1 LNTDL
6 RVALIAALS
15 SLAGALVGGGA
26 TYLTTLKQQD
36 RDAARQ
42 DRLVAVAARTGAA
55 LELHR
60 FESVEQAAGFMA
72 TEHQWVTLDPEDR
85 RPRLTDEQLAALVGA
100 LQLTESDRYQSAVS
114 CVTEITT
121 LPHRI
126 DRHIALALNNEIV
139 CLHRGDAIMRRLI
152 ARGGRA

>member
-1 LNTDL
+1 MNADI

-26 TYLTTLKQQD
+26 TYLTTLEQQD
-36 RDAARQ
+36 RDTARQ
-42 DRLVAVAARTGAA
+42 DQLVAVAARTGAA

-60 FESVEQAAGFMA
+60 FESVEQAADFMA
-72 TEHQWVTLDPEDR
+72 TEHQWVRLDAEDR

-100 LQLTESDRYQSAVS
+100 LQLAESDSYQSAVS

-121 LPHRI
+121 LPRKI
-126 DRHIALALNNEIV
+126 DKHISIALNQEID
-139 CLHRGDAIMRRLI
+139 CLHKGDAVMRTLI
-152 ARGGRA
+152 ARRGRS